1 MRIGT
6 GFAVEI
12 ERFFPREGVI
22 LYPAVIKHA
31 ENECTDADLPR
42 NLLLVFKVGTF
53 LLDNFK
59 RFFNRGIQNVLKVNS
74 IAFACGESHIL
85 HADNAETD
93 MNAILCPIVA
103 HKLKHLENLAEMQA
117 LLISNNIQGL
127 IEIVS
132 VLAIFR
138 SGNVAGCINGASVA
152 LKDYAG
158 RHIIFGEIDN
168 GHAVVDFC
176 KPLILKLL
184 HNIECNKFADGI
196 AVFDF
201 FSVAPFVVCNDHFSE
216 LRSPI
221 TEVIDADGLVAQMVK
236 DTPERISENRCCDM
250 VDAEG
255 LCDVY
260 GRIIQ
265 ADILSAAFG

>member
-1 MRIGT
+1 
-6 GFAVEI
+6 
-12 ERFFPREGVI
+12 
-22 LYPAVIKHA
+22 
-31 ENECTDADLPR
+31 
-42 NLLLVFKVGTF
+42 
-53 LLDNFK
+53 
-59 RFFNRGIQNVLKVNS
+59 
-74 IAFACGESHIL
+74 
-85 HADNAETD
+85 

-103 HKLKHLENLAEMQA
+103 HKLKHLENLAKMQA
-117 LLISNNIQGL
+117 LLIGNNVQGL

-132 VLAIFR
+132 ILAIFR

-184 HNIECNKFADGI
+184 HNGRHFVLVEGFAVIAVERYSQKVVDPRNILERQRFEPLEKLPFMRFVQLDAAECGTCFILKRGVFFGLLMEFDIECNKFADGI

-201 FSVAPFVVCNDHFSE
+201 FSVAPFVICNDHFSE

-250 VDAEG
+250 VDTEG